1 MSKSRILKYTLNK
14 TEYSVLDNLTPILHT
29 WYLPITQKTVDYN
42 GSPAKIYLLLIIIIL
57 SRWPCS
63 SYISNSRYIG
73 YTQKLALL
81 LDYDGTLAPIA
92 PHPDLATLP
101 LETKHTLQRLSNMS
115 DVYIAIISG
124 RNVDNV
130 KKMVSFLTFSN
141 VQKLYRPA
149 ILLLGTLQPTFLMLT
164 FYKSSFCKC
173 LTY

>member
-1 MSKSRILKYTLNK
+1 MDPPNLLTKSH
-14 TEYSVLDNLTPILHT
+14 VLFT
-29 WYLPITQKTVDYN
+29 
-42 GSPAKIYLLLIIIIL
+42 
-57 SRWPCS
+57 
-63 SYISNSRYIG
+63 RYIG

-130 KKMVSFLTFSN
+130 KNMVSYICLLNYGFLT
-141 VQKLYRPA
+141 
-149 ILLLGTLQPTFLMLT
+149 LMVD
-164 FYKSSFCKC
+164 
-173 LTY
+173 

>member
-1 MSKSRILKYTLNK
+1 MDF
-14 TEYSVLDNLTPILHT
+14 VLYFDQ
-29 WYLPITQKTVDYN
+29 YFF
-42 GSPAKIYLLLIIIIL
+42 
-57 SRWPCS
+57 
-63 SYISNSRYIG
+63 RYIG

-130 KKMVSFLTFSN
+130 KNMVSYPLTS
-141 VQKLYRPA
+141 KEPSHIWR
-149 ILLLGTLQPTFLMLT
+149 QPRAYSLRDINWH
-164 FYKSSFCKC
+164 CC
-173 LTY
+173 

>member
-1 MSKSRILKYTLNK
+1 MLIFLYSIPISSTYRSLKKASDEKSEKK
-14 TEYSVLDNLTPILHT
+14 CVKDFVLYFDQ
-29 WYLPITQKTVDYN
+29 YFF
-42 GSPAKIYLLLIIIIL
+42 
-57 SRWPCS
+57 
-63 SYISNSRYIG
+63 RYIG

-130 KKMVSFLTFSN
+130 KNMVSYPLTS
-141 VQKLYRPA
+141 KEPSHIWRPRPYSLRG
-149 ILLLGTLQPTFLMLT
+149 INWH
-164 FYKSSFCKC
+164 CC
-173 LTY
+173 